1 MRLRLVTFAEAT
13 GVSAGYLRLRPPSRL
28 RKIRS
33 GEFETEILQ
42 FDGTYSRAGRR
53 TPEVP
58 TSVGASVL
66 PVETRAG
73 TTVTKSASP
82 ARFFDFPNGEQDFE
96 GGGT

>member
-1 MRLRLVTFAEAT
+1 MTLRLVTFAEAT

-66 PVETRAG
+66 PV
-73 TTVTKSASP
+73 P
-82 ARFFDFPNGEQDFE
+82 ARANSPGASNAPGAFFDLPKGEQKFE